1 MNYLRERER
10 IPQVSE
16 HWNLQYIYGK
26 HTDAQMLLD
35 IQGARSLVT
44 LWHEKNRIKA
54 SIWFDAFPDP
64 LVLTGI
70 LPTGNDNGALE
81 FQLFK

>member
-1 MNYLRERER
+1 
-10 IPQVSE
+10 
-16 HWNLQYIYGK
+16 
-26 HTDAQMLLD
+26 MLLD

-70 LPTGNDNGALE
+70 LPTGNNDGALE
-81 FQLFK
+81 FQLIK